1 MTTDWLEEIEAR
13 WAKTTP
19 GPWEYTAGI
28 LKCWVDSPNAD
39 LHLSFQDLHPMDGR
53 EWQSRETASA
63 IAHAPEDVA
72 RLIAEVKT
80 LRKVAAA
87 DAEIINAAAAVSE
100 NAVEDGDAWN
110 LDYGRYT
117 VSNWFIWTL
126 RSALAA
132 HEEVG

>member
-1 MTTDWLEEIEAR
+1 MNKLEEIEAR

-53 EWQSRETASA
+53 EWPSRETASA
-63 IAHAPEDVA
+63 IAHAPEDIA
-72 RLIAEVKT
+72 RLVEEVRALRARVECDAEV
-80 LRKVAAA
+80 
-87 DAEIINAAAAVSE
+87 INAAAAVSA
-100 NAVEDGDAWN
+100 NAVEDSDTWN
-110 LDYGRYT
+110 LYHGRYT
-117 VSNWFIWTL
+117 VAKRFIWTL

-132 HEEVG
+132 HEEGG